1 MNTRTFQPSLPLHRS
16 PAAALLEVLRDRWAT
31 WWARRREAA
40 QLRLAAAVE
49 RELTR
54 LDPRTLQDIG
64 APQGL
69 VGTRRWRDE
78 QASADASRL
87 LDRTGW

>member
-1 MNTRTFQPSLPLHRS
+1 MNTRSFQPTLPLHR
-16 PAAALLEVLRDRWAT
+16 PAAVVLFEVLRERWSA
-31 WWARRREAA
+31 WQARRREAA

-49 RELTR
+49 RELMQ
-54 LDPRTLQDIG
+54 LDSRTLQDIG

-78 QASADASRL
+78 QASAEASRL
-87 LDRTGW
+87 LDRAGW

>member
-1 MNTRTFQPSLPLHRS
+1 MNTRSFQTTLPLHRS
-16 PAAALLEVLRDRWAT
+16 PAAALFEVLRERWSS
-31 WWARRREAA
+31 WQARRREAA

-49 RELTR
+49 RELIQ

-78 QASADASRL
+78 QASAEARHL
-87 LDRTGW
+87 LDRPGW

>member
-1 MNTRTFQPSLPLHRS
+1 MNTRSFQPTLSLHR
-16 PAAALLEVLRDRWAT
+16 PHAAALFDLLHERWSS
-31 WWARRREAA
+31 WQARRREAA

-49 RELTR
+49 RELSR

-69 VGTRRWRDE
+69 IGTRRWHDE
-78 QASADASRL
+78 LASAEASRQ
-87 LDRTGW
+87 LDRPVW